1 MAVFDEK
8 AATWDDNPERVARAE
23 TIAQQL
29 RTVLDMS
36 QFQHALEY
44 GCGTG
49 LLSFALQNDLKKVT
63 LMDESTEMI
72 RVSKAKCQAAGV
84 SHFHPVAMDLLT
96 STYDGDPFDFIFTLL
111 TLHHIEDTAGI
122 LARFREQLQPGGVL
136 AIIDLETEDGS
147 FHDDPF
153 TGHLG
158 FDRTELA
165 EQLQKAKL
173 EPFHDTIIYHIEKG
187 EEDKRRHYPLFLIM
201 ARAS

>member
-8 AATWDDNPERVARAE
+8 AATWDDHPERVARAE

-29 RTVLDMS
+29 KTVLDMS

-49 LLSFALQNDLKKVT
+49 LLSFALQDDLKKVT

-72 RVSKAKCQAAGV
+72 KVTRAKCQAAGA
-84 SHFHPVAMDLLT
+84 SHFRPLAIDLL
-96 STYDGDPFDFIFTLL
+96 SGSYDGPPFDFIFTLL

-158 FDRTELA
+158 FDRTALA
-165 EQLQKAKL
+165 EQLQKAGLK
-173 EPFHDTIIYHIEKG
+173 PFHDTIIYHIEKG
-187 EEDKRRHYPLFLIM
+187 EGDLRRRYPLFLIM
-201 ARAS
+201 ASAS